1 MRRFA
6 RTFATL
12 LRRHRC
18 SQRAI
23 AIRTGWVLQAALLAA
38 TTLCAG
44 SAARAAGFDQF
55 IGFGDSTMD
64 SGYFRYGQTGGLF
77 QLGGAS
83 ARAVDAGIKSAVAA
97 GVSGAFVGPGVMN
110 TSSLAARFGLTAVPV
125 TFPAGA
131 RTNHGNG
138 SAQTVSTTQGDG
150 YLNGFLNNV
159 PTVAQISNYLGAG
172 HAAANTNAL
181 YMISTGANDLFW
193 MQTQR
198 ASLSPAQIDQ
208 AYMKP
213 FAATLATSVAA
224 LQADGARTIV
234 VVNPT
239 NTRGWSMRTGASAL
253 PAPST
258 LPSRGPTE
266 RRSGRP

>member
-159 PTVAQISNYLGAG
+159 PTVVPSSCS
-172 HAAANTNAL
+172 
-181 YMISTGANDLFW
+181 IST
-193 MQTQR
+193 
-198 ASLSPAQIDQ
+198 
-208 AYMKP
+208 
-213 FAATLATSVAA
+213 
-224 LQADGARTIV
+224 
-234 VVNPT
+234 
-239 NTRGWSMRTGASAL
+239 NT
-253 PAPST
+253 
-258 LPSRGPTE
+258 
-266 RRSGRP
+266 